1 MSKSRPLV
9 IAEIGCN
16 HNGDL
21 EEARSL
27 VEKAASAN
35 CWGVKF
41 QFRNVPTFYHS
52 SNEIGDEILS
62 AEITRTD
69 LATKDLTLLAD
80 LARSLGMKAGI
91 SFFRVEDYEV
101 FGLACNS
108 FDFFKVP
115 SAECTNYELIK
126 RLLETKKQV
135 MVSTGGHSV
144 TKIEDTLTKF
154 IDKNLIVFHCVP
166 NYPTKLGAQN
176 LLFINKLKELGFEQ
190 VGYSSHDEDIEVC
203 LMAIALGADWIER
216 HLTNNVNGNGLD
228 DSSSS
233 EIDDFFLLEKYASN
247 IKDILGDKNRL
258 PNQGEILNM
267 QNLGTGMYSNKD
279 IPDTS
284 NHDLSDFDVKAPRVG
299 MSVGEYLQD
308 YKGKR
313 IFINLN
319 KGEALSKR
327 HFTKVTSYDKDKL
340 SAFARQH
347 LVGVPVRLH
356 DIEKYRGLINT
367 GVYEFHLSYTEV
379 FSDGLLDSVSKVKE
393 DDHISIHLPDYLE
406 GNRIVDPISKNDQTR
421 RDSRELI
428 KRTQEFAREIS
439 NKIGKHIP
447 IIGSFSQRCGRKR
460 EDVLEDLFYFLY
472 DLTEASEYKIY
483 PQWLPVYAW
492 YFGGSVKLDLFNSQ
506 EDIDYANKHKI
517 DITLD
522 LCHLSLSAEYAKESW
537 LDWYNQ
543 LKGRIGH
550 FHLADAEGV
559 DGEGLDIG
567 SGNIGDFS
575 IFLGSEKIKVI
586 EVWQG
591 HFHEGVGFLKAL
603 DTLNKQKNN
612 WDAATKCLN

>member
-1 MSKSRPLV
+1 MAKNRPFI

-21 EEARSL
+21 EEAKSL
-27 VEKAASAN
+27 VRQAASAN

-41 QFRNVPTFYHS
+41 QFRNVSTFYQS

-62 AEITRTD
+62 AEIARTD
-69 LATKDLTLLAD
+69 LAIKDLVSLAD
-80 LARSLGMKAGI
+80 LARSLGMKSGM
-91 SFFRVEDYEV
+91 SFFRVEDYRV
-101 FGLACNS
+101 FGSACNS

-126 RLLETKKQV
+126 SLLETKKQV

-154 IDKNLIVFHCVP
+154 IDKNLIIFHCVP

-176 LLFINKLKELGFEQ
+176 LLFINKLKELGFKE

-203 LMAIALGADWIER
+203 LMAMAIGAKWIER
-216 HLTNNVNGNGLD
+216 HLTNDVNGKGLD

-233 EIDDFFLLEKYASN
+233 EIEDFKLLDKYARNMS
-247 IKDILGDKNRL
+247 DIMGDKNRL

-267 QNLGTGMYSNKD
+267 QNLGTGMYAKKHGTNLLSH
-279 IPDTS
+279 S
-284 NHDLSDFDVKAPRVG
+284 LSDFEIKAPRVG

-308 YKGKR
+308 YKDKPL
-313 IFINLN
+313 FVNLN

-327 HFTKVTSYDKDKL
+327 HFTKVTSYNKDEL
-340 SAFARQH
+340 SVFAKQN
-347 LVGVPVRLH
+347 LVGIPVRLH
-356 DIEKYRGLINT
+356 DIDKYRGLINT

-379 FSDGLLDSVSKVKE
+379 FSEGLLDSVSKVNK

-406 GNRIVDPISKNDQTR
+406 GNRIVDPISTDPQTR
-421 RDSRELI
+421 SDSRELI
-428 KRTQEFAREIS
+428 KRTQEFARHIS
-439 NKIGKHIP
+439 DKINKHIP

-460 EDVLEDLFYFLY
+460 EEVLEDLFNYLK
-472 DLTEASEYKIY
+472 TTSANEYKIY

-492 YFGGSVKLDLFNSQ
+492 YFGGSVKLDLFNRQ
-506 EDIDYANKHKI
+506 EDIDYVNKHQL
-517 DITLD
+517 DVTLD
-522 LCHLSLSAEYAKESW
+522 LCHLSLSAEYSKESW

-543 LKGRIGH
+543 LKERIGH

-575 IFLGSEKIKVI
+575 IFLDSEKIKVI

-591 HFHEGVGFLKAL
+591 HFHDGVGFLKAL
-603 DTLNKQKNN
+603 DTLNKQKQN
-612 WDAATKCLN
+612 WDKATKCLN

>member
-1 MSKSRPLV
+1 MAKNRPFI

-21 EEARSL
+21 EEAKSL
-27 VEKAASAN
+27 VRQAASAN

-41 QFRNVPTFYHS
+41 QFRNVSTFYQS

-62 AEITRTD
+62 AEIARTD
-69 LATKDLTLLAD
+69 LAIKDLVSLAD
-80 LARSLGMKAGI
+80 LARSLGMKSGM
-91 SFFRVEDYEV
+91 SFFRVEDYRV
-101 FGLACNS
+101 FGSACNS

-126 RLLETKKQV
+126 SLLETKKQV

-154 IDKNLIVFHCVP
+154 IDKNLIIFHCVP

-176 LLFINKLKELGFEQ
+176 LLFINKLKELGFKE

-203 LMAIALGADWIER
+203 LMAMAIGAKWIER
-216 HLTNNVNGNGLD
+216 HLTNDVNGKGLD

-233 EIDDFFLLEKYASN
+233 EIEDFKLLDKYARNMS
-247 IKDILGDKNRL
+247 DIMGDKNRL

-267 QNLGTGMYSNKD
+267 QNLGTGMYAKKHGTNLLSH
-279 IPDTS
+279 S
-284 NHDLSDFDVKAPRVG
+284 LSDFEIKAPRVG

-308 YKGKR
+308 YKDKPL
-313 IFINLN
+313 FVNLN

-327 HFTKVTSYDKDKL
+327 HFTKVTSYNKDEL
-340 SAFARQH
+340 SVFAKQN
-347 LVGVPVRLH
+347 LVGIPVRLH
-356 DIEKYRGLINT
+356 DIDKYRELINT

-379 FSDGLLDSVSKVKE
+379 FSEGLLDSVSKVNK

-406 GNRIVDPISKNDQTR
+406 GNRIVDPISTDPQTR
-421 RDSRELI
+421 SDSRELI
-428 KRTQEFAREIS
+428 KRTQEFAKYIS
-439 NKIGKHIP
+439 DKINKHIP

-460 EDVLEDLFYFLY
+460 EEVLEDLFNYLG
-472 DLTEASEYKIY
+472 TTNAGEYKIY

-492 YFGGSVKLDLFNSQ
+492 YFGGSVKLDLFNHQ
-506 EDIDYANKHKI
+506 EDIDYVNKHQL
-517 DITLD
+517 DVTLD
-522 LCHLSLSAEYAKESW
+522 LCHLSLSAEYSKESW

-543 LKGRIGH
+543 LKERIGH

-575 IFLGSEKIKVI
+575 IFLDSEKIKVI

-591 HFHEGVGFLKAL
+591 HFHDGVGFLKAL
-603 DTLNKQKNN
+603 DTLNKQKQN
-612 WDAATKCLN
+612 WDKATKCLN

>member
-1 MSKSRPLV
+1 MAKNRPFI

-21 EEARSL
+21 EEAKSL
-27 VEKAASAN
+27 VRQAASAN

-41 QFRNVPTFYHS
+41 QFRNVSTFYQS

-62 AEITRTD
+62 AEIARTD
-69 LATKDLTLLAD
+69 LAIKDLVSLAD
-80 LARSLGMKAGI
+80 LARSLGMKSGM
-91 SFFRVEDYEV
+91 SFFRVEDYKV
-101 FGLACNS
+101 FGPACNS

-126 RLLETKKQV
+126 SLLETKKQV

-154 IDKNLIVFHCVP
+154 IDKNLIIFHCVP

-176 LLFINKLKELGFEQ
+176 LLFIKKLKELGFKD

-203 LMAIALGADWIER
+203 LMAMAIGAKWIER
-216 HLTNNVNGNGLD
+216 HLTNDVNGKGLD

-233 EIDDFFLLEKYASN
+233 EIKDFKLLDKYARNMS
-247 IKDILGDKNRL
+247 DIMGDKNRL

-267 QNLGTGMYSNKD
+267 QNLGTGMYAKKHGTNLLSH
-279 IPDTS
+279 S
-284 NHDLSDFDVKAPRVG
+284 LSDFEIKAPRVG

-308 YKGKR
+308 YKDKPL
-313 IFINLN
+313 FVNLN

-327 HFTKVTSYDKDKL
+327 HFTKVTSYNKDEL
-340 SAFARQH
+340 SVFAKQN
-347 LVGVPVRLH
+347 LVGIPVRLH
-356 DIEKYRGLINT
+356 DIDKYRGLINT

-379 FSDGLLDSVSKVKE
+379 FSEGLLDSVSKVNK

-406 GNRIVDPISKNDQTR
+406 GNRIVDPISTDPQTR
-421 RDSRELI
+421 SDSRELI
-428 KRTQEFAREIS
+428 KRTQEFARHIS
-439 NKIGKHIP
+439 DKINKHIP

-460 EDVLEDLFYFLY
+460 EEVLEDLFNYLK
-472 DLTEASEYKIY
+472 TTSANEYKIY

-492 YFGGSVKLDLFNSQ
+492 YFGGSVKLDLFNRQ
-506 EDIDYANKHKI
+506 EDIDYVNKHQL
-517 DITLD
+517 DVTLD
-522 LCHLSLSAEYAKESW
+522 LCHLSLSAEYSKESW

-543 LKGRIGH
+543 LKERIGH

-575 IFLGSEKIKVI
+575 IFLDSEKIKVI

-591 HFHEGVGFLKAL
+591 HFHDGVGFLKAL
-603 DTLNKQKNN
+603 DTLNKQKQN
-612 WDAATKCLN
+612 WDKATKCLN

>member
-1 MSKSRPLV
+1 VNKNRPFI

-21 EEARSL
+21 EEAKSL
-27 VEKAASAN
+27 VRQAASAN

-41 QFRNVPTFYHS
+41 QFRDTSTFYQS

-62 AEITRTD
+62 AEINRTD
-69 LATKDLTLLAD
+69 LNPKDLTLLAD

-91 SFFRVEDYEV
+91 SFFRVEDYKV
-101 FGLACNS
+101 FGSASNS

-115 SAECTNYELIK
+115 SAECTNYNLIK
-126 RLLETKKQV
+126 ELLNTKKQV

-154 IDKNLIVFHCVP
+154 INKDLVIFHCVP

-176 LLFINKLKELGFEQ
+176 LLFIKKLKELGFTQ

-203 LMAIALGADWIER
+203 LMAMAIGAKWIER
-216 HLTNNVNGNGLD
+216 HLTNNSKGKGLD

-233 EIDDFFLLEKYASN
+233 ELSDFKLLDRYARN
-247 IKDILGDKNRL
+247 MNDIMGDKNRL

-267 QNLGTGMYSNKD
+267 QNLGTGMYAKKHCIDS
-279 IPDTS
+279 IS
-284 NHDLSDFDVKAPRVG
+284 HSLSDFEIKAPRVG
-299 MSVGEYLQD
+299 MSVGEYLED
-308 YKGKR
+308 FSNKPL
-313 IFINLN
+313 FINLN
-319 KGEALSKR
+319 KGEALSNR
-327 HFTKVTSYDKDKL
+327 HFTKITSYNKDKL
-340 SAFARQH
+340 SSFARDN
-347 LVGVPVRLH
+347 LVGIPVRIH
-356 DIEKYRGLINT
+356 DIDKYRQLINT

-379 FSDGLLDSVSKVKE
+379 FSDKLIDSSSKVDK
-393 DDHISIHLPDYLE
+393 DDYISIHLPDYLE
-406 GNRIVDPISKNDQTR
+406 GNRIVDPISTNKDTR
-421 RDSRELI
+421 NDSRELI
-428 KRTQEFAREIS
+428 KRTEEFAKKIS
-439 NKIGKHIP
+439 DKIGKNVP
-447 IIGSFSQRCGRKR
+447 IIGSFSQKCGRKR
-460 EDVLEDLFYFLY
+460 EDILEELFNYLPK
-472 DLTEASEYKIY
+472 SIY

-506 EDIDYANKHKI
+506 SDIDYINKHDI

-522 LCHLSLSAEYAKESW
+522 LCHLSLSAEYSKESW

-543 LKGRIGH
+543 LKSRIGH

-575 IFLGSEKIKVI
+575 MFLDSNKLKVI

-591 HFHEGVGFLKAL
+591 HFHDGAGFLKAL
-603 DTLNKQKNN
+603 DALSKQKDN
-612 WDAATKCLN
+612 WDTAT

>member
-1 MSKSRPLV
+1 MAKNRPFI

-21 EEARSL
+21 EEAKSL
-27 VEKAASAN
+27 VRQAASAN

-41 QFRNVPTFYHS
+41 QFRNVSTFYQS

-62 AEITRTD
+62 AEIARTD
-69 LATKDLTLLAD
+69 LAIKDLVSLAD
-80 LARSLGMKAGI
+80 LARSLGMKSGM
-91 SFFRVEDYEV
+91 SFFRVEDYRV
-101 FGLACNS
+101 FGPACNS

-126 RLLETKKQV
+126 SLLETKKQV

-154 IDKNLIVFHCVP
+154 IDKNLIIFHCVP

-176 LLFINKLKELGFEQ
+176 LLFINKLKELGFKE

-203 LMAIALGADWIER
+203 LMAMAIGAKWIER
-216 HLTNNVNGNGLD
+216 HLTNDVNGKGLD

-233 EIDDFFLLEKYASN
+233 EIKDFKLLDKYARNMS
-247 IKDILGDKNRL
+247 DIMGDKNRL

-267 QNLGTGMYSNKD
+267 QNLGTGMYAKKHGTNLLSH
-279 IPDTS
+279 S
-284 NHDLSDFDVKAPRVG
+284 LSDFEIKAPRVG

-308 YKGKR
+308 YKDKPL
-313 IFINLN
+313 FVNLN

-327 HFTKVTSYDKDKL
+327 HFTKVTSYNKDEL
-340 SAFARQH
+340 SVFAKQN
-347 LVGVPVRLH
+347 LVGIPVRLH
-356 DIEKYRGLINT
+356 DIDKYRELINT

-379 FSDGLLDSVSKVKE
+379 FSEGLLDSVSKVNK

-406 GNRIVDPISKNDQTR
+406 GNRIVDPISTDPQTR
-421 RDSRELI
+421 SDSRELI
-428 KRTQEFAREIS
+428 KRTQEFAKYIS
-439 NKIGKHIP
+439 DKINKHIP

-460 EDVLEDLFYFLY
+460 EEVLEDLFNYLG
-472 DLTEASEYKIY
+472 TTNANEYKIY

-492 YFGGSVKLDLFNSQ
+492 YFGGSVKLDLFNHQ
-506 EDIDYANKHKI
+506 EDIDYVNKHQL
-517 DITLD
+517 DVTLD
-522 LCHLSLSAEYAKESW
+522 LCHLSLSAEYSKESW

-575 IFLGSEKIKVI
+575 IFLDSEKIKVI

-591 HFHEGVGFLKAL
+591 HFHDGVGFLKAL
-603 DTLNKQKNN
+603 DTLNKQKQN
-612 WDAATKCLN
+612 WDKATKCLS

>member
-1 MSKSRPLV
+1 M
-9 IAEIGCN
+9 
-16 HNGDL
+16 
-21 EEARSL
+21 
-27 VEKAASAN
+27 
-35 CWGVKF
+35 
-41 QFRNVPTFYHS
+41 
-52 SNEIGDEILS
+52 
-62 AEITRTD
+62 
-69 LATKDLTLLAD
+69 
-80 LARSLGMKAGI
+80 
-91 SFFRVEDYEV
+91 
-101 FGLACNS
+101 
-108 FDFFKVP
+108 
-115 SAECTNYELIK
+115 
-126 RLLETKKQV
+126 
-135 MVSTGGHSV
+135 
-144 TKIEDTLTKF
+144 
-154 IDKNLIVFHCVP
+154 
-166 NYPTKLGAQN
+166 
-176 LLFINKLKELGFEQ
+176 
-190 VGYSSHDEDIEVC
+190 
-203 LMAIALGADWIER
+203 
-216 HLTNNVNGNGLD
+216 NGNCLD

-340 SAFARQH
+340 STFARQH

-439 NKIGKHIP
+439 NK
-447 IIGSFSQRCGRKR
+447 
-460 EDVLEDLFYFLY
+460 
-472 DLTEASEYKIY
+472 
-483 PQWLPVYAW
+483 
-492 YFGGSVKLDLFNSQ
+492 
-506 EDIDYANKHKI
+506 
-517 DITLD
+517 
-522 LCHLSLSAEYAKESW
+522 
-537 LDWYNQ
+537 
-543 LKGRIGH
+543 
-550 FHLADAEGV
+550 
-559 DGEGLDIG
+559 
-567 SGNIGDFS
+567 
-575 IFLGSEKIKVI
+575 
-586 EVWQG
+586 
-591 HFHEGVGFLKAL
+591 
-603 DTLNKQKNN
+603 
-612 WDAATKCLN
+612 

>member
-1 MSKSRPLV
+1 MAKNRPFI

-21 EEARSL
+21 EEAKSL
-27 VEKAASAN
+27 VRQAASAN

-41 QFRNVPTFYHS
+41 QFRNVSTFYQS

-62 AEITRTD
+62 AEIARTD
-69 LATKDLTLLAD
+69 LAIKDLVSLAD
-80 LARSLGMKAGI
+80 LARSLGMKSGM
-91 SFFRVEDYEV
+91 SFFRVEDYRV
-101 FGLACNS
+101 FGSACNS

-126 RLLETKKQV
+126 SLLETKKQV

-154 IDKNLIVFHCVP
+154 IDKNLIIFHCVP

-176 LLFINKLKELGFEQ
+176 LLFINKLKELGFKE

-203 LMAIALGADWIER
+203 LMAMAIGAKWIER
-216 HLTNNVNGNGLD
+216 HLTNDVNGKGLD

-233 EIDDFFLLEKYASN
+233 EIKDFKLLDKYARNMS
-247 IKDILGDKNRL
+247 DIMGDKNRL

-267 QNLGTGMYSNKD
+267 QNLGTGMYAKKHGTNLLSH
-279 IPDTS
+279 S
-284 NHDLSDFDVKAPRVG
+284 LSDFEIKAPRVG
-299 MSVGEYLQD
+299 MSVGEYLQE
-308 YKGKR
+308 YKDKPL
-313 IFINLN
+313 FVNLN

-327 HFTKVTSYDKDKL
+327 HFTKVTSYNKDEL
-340 SAFARQH
+340 SVFAKQN
-347 LVGVPVRLH
+347 LVGIPVRLH
-356 DIEKYRGLINT
+356 DIDKYRELINT

-379 FSDGLLDSVSKVKE
+379 FSEGLLDSVSKVNK

-406 GNRIVDPISKNDQTR
+406 GNRIVDPISTDPQTR
-421 RDSRELI
+421 SDSRELI
-428 KRTQEFAREIS
+428 KRTQEFAKYIS
-439 NKIGKHIP
+439 DKINKHIP

-460 EDVLEDLFYFLY
+460 EEVLEDLFNYLG
-472 DLTEASEYKIY
+472 TTNANEYKIY

-492 YFGGSVKLDLFNSQ
+492 YFGGSVKLDLFNHQ
-506 EDIDYANKHKI
+506 EDIDYVNKHQL
-517 DITLD
+517 DVTLD
-522 LCHLSLSAEYAKESW
+522 LCHLSLSAEYSKESW

-575 IFLGSEKIKVI
+575 IFLDSEKIKVI

-591 HFHEGVGFLKAL
+591 HFHDGVGFLKAL
-603 DTLNKQKNN
+603 DTLNKQKQN
-612 WDAATKCLN
+612 WDKATKCLN